1 MSTLTVTLPSD
12 REIAMTRAFNAPRR
26 LVWDAHTKPELVK
39 RWLLGPPGWSMP
51 VCRIDLRVGGRYRYE
66 WRNDKDGTTMAMGGV
81 YKEIVP
87 LERIVSTEQFD
98 DPWYEGEA
106 TDTLV
111 FTEQG
116 GKTIITMT
124 VLYASQTIRDAV
136 LKSDMTSGVTQS
148 YDRME
153 AEILKTQGAK
163 R

>member
-81 YKEIVP
+81 YKEITP